1 MKRTVILHP
10 YLFAAYS
17 VIGVYSQNASQVPV
31 DWTFR
36 SLVVSLSLAV
46 ALFYFLKWLL
56 KDAERAGFLTS
67 LFLIWMSM
75 GHVYRLLLEI
85 SHFWQTIPGRFIV
98 LLAIS
103 LPFVLLASSRVWK
116 KITNRKL
123 VTGALNTMSLVL
135 VVFPLIGILSTLP
148 RESVQVQTL
157 RARLDQIGLPQSM
170 SSESSPDIY
179 VIILDRYGRADILQN
194 VYGFDNSEFINFLE
208 KKGFYVADRSTTN
221 YPQTELSLSS
231 LLHFRYLDEHVA
243 GFGDASGRAPL
254 RELLQ
259 STAVRGFLE
268 GEGYRMVALPSAAL
282 FAQIRDADVYVGLAP
297 GDVNEFEGLLLST
310 SLIGIAAESLGVDLP
325 VAGYEMHRRYI
336 LFSFEALVEVQKIP
350 GPKFVFAHILSPHPP
365 FIFDGNGKYMTPDYP
380 YSSWDASLYP
390 GLKKEYIT
398 GYTGQMTFVNRKLE
412 EAIDA
417 ILDNSEAP
425 PVIVIQGDHGP
436 GVYYDM
442 LKLDDSC
449 LSERFSILNAY
460 YFPDGDYQSLYPKI
474 TPVNTFRVILNKY
487 FDTSLDMIDDRN
499 YFAGWLSP
507 YQFTDVTAK
516 VDLVC
521 NPAVVGSP

>member
-10 YLFAAYS
+10 FLFAAYS
-17 VIGVYSQNASQVPV
+17 VIGVYSQNASQVPI

-36 SLVVSLSLAV
+36 SLLLLLLLAAV
-46 ALFYFLKWLL
+46 LNLILL
-56 KDAERAGFLTS
+56 WVYKDAERAGFVTTLI
-67 LFLIWMSM
+67 LIWLFM
-75 GHVYRLLLEI
+75 GHLYRLLLEL
-85 SHFWQTIPGRFIV
+85 SPFWSTVPGRFLA
-98 LLAIS
+98 LLVIS
-103 LPFVLLASSRVWK
+103 LPFGLLVSGRVWK

-123 VTGALNTMSLVL
+123 VTRTLNAMSLVL
-135 VVFPLIGILSTLP
+135 VVFPLIGILPTLP
-148 RESVQVQTL
+148 RESLQVQTL

-170 SSESSPDIY
+170 PNETTPDIY
-179 VIILDRYGRADILQN
+179 VIILDGYGRADILQN

-231 LLHFRYLDEHVA
+231 LLNFRYLDEYVA

-268 GEGYRMVALPSAAL
+268 GEGYTMVALPSAAL
-282 FAQIRDADVYVGLAP
+282 FAQIRDAGVYVELAP
-297 GDVNEFEGLLLST
+297 GNVNEFEGLLLST
-310 SLIGIAAESLGVDLP
+310 SLFGVAAESLGMDLP
-325 VAGYEMHRRYI
+325 VAGYDMHRRYI
-336 LFSFEALVEVQKIP
+336 LFSFEALAEVQKIP

-365 FIFDGNGKYMTPDYP
+365 FIFDGNGEYRTPDYP

-390 GLKKEYIT
+390 GQKKEYIAD
-398 GYTGQMTFVNRKLE
+398 YTGQMTFVNRKLE
-412 EAIDA
+412 DVIAA

-425 PVIVIQGDHGP
+425 PVILIQGDHGP

-442 LKLDDSC
+442 LELDDSC

-460 YFPDGDYQSLYPKI
+460 YFPDGDYQALYPEI
-474 TPVNTFRVILNKY
+474 TPVNSFRAILDKY
-487 FDTSLDMIDDRN
+487 FDTNLGMIDDRN

-507 YQFTDVTAK
+507 YLFTDVTAK

-521 NPAVVGSP
+521 KPAVIGTP

>member
-10 YLFAAYS
+10 FLFAAYS
-17 VIGVYSQNASQVPV
+17 VVGVYSQNASQVPV
-31 DWTFR
+31 DWTLR
-36 SLVVSLSLAV
+36 SLMLLLLLAA
-46 ALFYFLKWLL
+46 ALYLFLLWVY
-56 KDAERAGFLTS
+56 KDAERAGFVTTLV
-67 LFLIWMSM
+67 LIWLFM
-75 GHVYRLLLEI
+75 GHLYRLLLEI
-85 SHFWQTIPGRFIV
+85 SPFWRTVPGRFLA
-98 LLAIS
+98 LLVIS
-103 LPFVLLASSRVWK
+103 LPFGLLVSGRVWK
-116 KITNRKL
+116 KITNGKL
-123 VTGALNTMSLVL
+123 VTRALNSMSLVL
-135 VVFPLIGILSTLP
+135 VVFPLVGILSTLP
-148 RESVQVQTL
+148 RESLQVQTL
-157 RARLDQIGLPQSM
+157 RARQDQIGLPQSI
-170 SSESSPDIY
+170 SSESTPDIY
-179 VIILDRYGRADILQN
+179 VIILDGYGRADILQN
-194 VYGFDNSEFINFLE
+194 VYGFDNSEFINFLK
-208 KKGFYVADRSTTN
+208 KKGFYVAGRSTTN

-231 LLHFRYLDEHVA
+231 LLNFRYLDEYVA

-268 GEGYRMVALPSAAL
+268 GEGYTMVALPSAAL
-282 FAQIRDADVYVGLAP
+282 FAQIRDADVYVGLSP

-310 SLIGIAAESLGVDLP
+310 SLFGVVAESLGVDLP

-336 LFSFEALVEVQKIP
+336 LFSFEALAEVQKIP

-365 FIFDGNGKYMTPDYP
+365 FIFDGNGKYLTPDYP
-380 YSSWDASLYP
+380 YSSWDASLFP

-398 GYTGQMTFVNRKLE
+398 GYTDQMTFVNRKLE
-412 EAIDA
+412 DAIDA

-442 LKLDDSC
+442 LQLDDSC

-460 YFPDGDYQSLYPKI
+460 YFPDGDYQSLYPEI